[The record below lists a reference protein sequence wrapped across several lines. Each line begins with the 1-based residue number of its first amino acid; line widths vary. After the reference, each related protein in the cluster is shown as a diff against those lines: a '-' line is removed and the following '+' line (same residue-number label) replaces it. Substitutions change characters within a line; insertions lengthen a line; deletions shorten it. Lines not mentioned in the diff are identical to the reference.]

1 MERIR
6 PDMPAPVRK
15 DLLRTDRF
23 VVRDKL
29 GAGGMGEVYRAFD
42 RESNR
47 EVALKLLRDAKHVYR
62 FKREFR
68 ALADIV
74 HPNLVRLHELV
85 SSGDQWFFT
94 MELVDGPDFVR
105 WVRGAADADGDGE
118 TADNSAE
125 PATVSVEEPGN
136 RSSGPGP
143 SGDAGPSG
151 SATAPENPLMGRA
164 QSRGAALPLDTPA
177 QWSRLRDGLRQLAFG
192 VQALH
197 DRGTLHRDIKPSN
210 VHVTSDGRLV
220 LLDFGVVTEL
230 ARPDAAGPGSTWGTP
245 AYMAPEIGTGD
256 ADGAIDWYA
265 VGVMLYETMSGRRPF
280 VGTPREMLAA
290 KRAGPPP
297 PLRELVPGV
306 PADLE
311 ALCMDLL
318 IREPERRASGS
329 DVRAVVGTPGVLPRS
344 GAEVR
349 LRDTALIGREPH
361 LATLHGAR
369 SAVLGGQARIVVVSG
384 PSGVGKSTL
393 VSRFLAEVKNVGAAT
408 VIAGRCYERESVPFK
423 AVDDLIDSLC
433 QVLSGLSKHEVQNVL
448 PRSIGALAR
457 LFPLL
462 EQIDAI
468 REAAR
473 SAPPSD
479 DSPEQRRLAFRALR
493 ELLVRLCARTRLV
506 LYIDDA
512 QWGDDDSAALL
523 TEVFRGDMAPSAL
536 LVGCRDDVDGP
547 FLAQVRSIECARDE
561 IVVAELSPADT
572 LTAARTLLTAVG
584 APLRFA
590 EPIAREAGGN
600 PFVVT
605 ELVRHVATG
614 ADAEA
619 VGLADVVRA
628 RVAEVSAPAG
638 RLLALLAVAA
648 WPVPRALAL
657 AAAGITAADGDVVT
671 ALLGAHL
678 ISVRGGKGGDA
689 LVVFHDRVR
698 AEVAAS
704 VAAAEALAIH
714 RAVADAIRASGAG
727 FVDHLAEH
735 LELSGD
741 PAEAGE
747 CYVRAADAA
756 ARKLAFERAARLY
769 ARALAL
775 LAPTGDRRRE
785 LYALRASVLQLA
797 GKGVDAAAAYL
808 EAARDA
814 DHAQAL
820 RYRGLAAQQLL
831 RVGHINEGL
840 AVLQDVLAAIGIRL
854 PRSRLGAIVSFLASR
869 VRVRLRGLDFAAR
882 NAADISLADLTR
894 IDVCW
899 TASATLGMCD
909 TTSGAVFQARHLLAA
924 LRAGEAGHVS
934 HALALEAVYRALPG
948 GDLDDV
954 DAVYGR
960 ALDLAD
966 QSGDPMSIAW
976 AHGADAITRYQL
988 GQWRRSCASAQRA
1001 LEVMQ
1006 GRGIM
1011 WFERTSVELYRLW
1024 SLYWLGGFR
1033 ELTERSTVLL
1043 ADAEAMGDLY
1053 SATNLSLGRPAL
1065 QWLIR
1070 GKPDDG
1076 RRIADHAMAQ
1086 WSHERY
1092 HLQHAWHASALAHAD
1107 LYEGLGVAAW
1117 ERLRAELP
1125 RTRKAM
1131 LTRIRMLR
1139 IETIWALGRAALG
1152 ALALDRRREEP
1163 LRDARRAIRDLERDG
1178 RADAV
1183 AMAMTLRAGVVALTE
1198 SREAAVPILTV
1209 AAGRASQQEMGFLA
1223 AAAQA
1228 ARGRILGGD
1237 HGAALTR
1244 DAELWMRDQSVVDPI
1259 AMARVFL
1266 PGLEER

>member
-1 MERIR
+1 M
-6 PDMPAPVRK
+6 ASPVRK

-23 VVRDKL
+23 VVRGAL

-42 RESNR
+42 RDSGR

-74 HPNLVRLHELV
+74 HPNLVRLHELI

-94 MELVDGPDFVR
+94 MELVVGADFVR
-105 WVRGAADADGDGE
+105 WVRGSEPDDRAADE
-118 TADNSAE
+118 SSTASVDE
-125 PATVSVEEPGN
+125 P
-136 RSSGPGP
+136 P
-143 SGDAGPSG
+143 STAPAPTGLS
-151 SATAPENPLMGRA
+151 TAPENPLLVRG
-164 QSRGAALPLDTPA
+164 QSRGNAMPLGTPE
-177 QWSRLRDGLRQLAFG
+177 QWARLRDGLRQLASG

-210 VHVTSDGRLV
+210 VHVTDDGRLV

-230 ARPDAAGPGSTWGTP
+230 ARPDAAVAGTSAWGTP
-245 AYMAPEIGTGD
+245 AYMAPEIGTGET

-280 VGTPREMLAA
+280 SGSPRDMLAA
-290 KRAGPPP
+290 KRTVAAPSVV
-297 PLRELVPGV
+297 ELVPDA
-306 PADLE
+306 PRDLT
-311 ALCMDLL
+311 ALCMHLL
-318 IREPERRASGS
+318 ARDPARRATGD
-329 DVRAVVGTPGVLPRS
+329 DVRAVVGTPGAVPRS

-361 LATLHGAR
+361 LATLHAAR

-384 PSGVGKSTL
+384 PSGAGKSTL
-393 VSRFLAEVKNVGAAT
+393 ISRFLGEVKNVGAAT

-433 QVLSGLSKHEVQNVL
+433 QVLAGLSRHEVQNVL

-462 EQIDAI
+462 EQIEAI

-473 SAPPSD
+473 SSPPVD
-479 DSPEQRRLAFRALR
+479 DSPEQRRIGFQALR
-493 ELLVRLCARTRLV
+493 ELLVRLCARSRLV
-506 LYIDDA
+506 LHIDDA

-523 TEVFRGDMAPSAL
+523 TEVFRGEMAPSAL
-536 LVGCRDDVDGP
+536 LLIGCRDDVDGP
-547 FLAQVRSIECARDE
+547 FLAQVRAIDCARDE
-561 IVVAELSPADT
+561 VVVAELSPTDT

-590 EPIAREAGGN
+590 DAIAREAGGN

-605 ELVRHVATG
+605 ELVRHVATV

-628 RVAEVSAPAG
+628 RIAEVSAPAR

-657 AAAGITAADGDVVT
+657 AAAEIATSDGDVVT
-671 ALLGAHL
+671 ALLDAHL
-678 ISVRGGKGGDA
+678 VSVRGGKGGDA

-698 AEVAAS
+698 AEVAA
-704 VAAAEALAIH
+704 VVTAAEAVAIH
-714 RAVADAIRASGAG
+714 RAMAAAIVAAGGG

-735 LELSGD
+735 LELGGD
-741 PAEAGE
+741 PVQAGA
-747 CYVRAADAA
+747 CYEQAADAA

-769 ARALAL
+769 TRALAL
-775 LAPTGDRRRE
+775 AATAGDHRGQLHAR
-785 LYALRASVLQLA
+785 RASALQHA
-797 GKGVDAAAAYL
+797 GKGVAAAAAYL
-808 EAARDA
+808 EAAA
-814 DHAQAL
+814 TVEHAQAL

-854 PRSRLGAIVSFLASR
+854 PRSRWRAIVSFVSR
-869 VRVRLRGLDFAAR
+869 RLLVRLRGLDFEAR
-882 NAADISLADLTR
+882 EAADISLADLTR

-909 TTSGAVFQARHLLAA
+909 TTAGAVFQARHLLAA
-924 LRAGEAGHVS
+924 LRAGEPHHVS
-934 HALALEAVYRALPG
+934 HALALEAVYRSLPG
-948 GDLDDV
+948 GDIDDV

-960 ALDLAD
+960 ARDLAD
-966 QSGDPMSIAW
+966 RSGDSMSIAW

-988 GQWRRSCASAQRA
+988 GQWRRSCLSAQHA
-1001 LEVMQ
+1001 LDAMH

-1011 WFERTSVELYRLW
+1011 WFERASVELYRLW
-1024 SLYWLGGFR
+1024 SLYWLGGYR
-1033 ELTERSTVLL
+1033 ELTERSTALL
-1043 ADAEAMGDLY
+1043 AEAEAMGDLY

-1086 WSHERY
+1086 WTHQQY
-1092 HLQHAWHASALAHAD
+1092 HLQNAWHASALAHAD
-1107 LYEGLGVAAW
+1107 LYEGRGVAAW
-1117 ERLRAELP
+1117 QRLRAELP
-1125 RTRKAM
+1125 AMKKAM
-1131 LTRIRMLR
+1131 LLRIRMLR
-1139 IETIWALGRAALG
+1139 IESMWGLGRAAVG
-1152 ALALDRRREEP
+1152 ALAEDRTRSDA
-1163 LRDARRAIRDLERDG
+1163 LADARRSIKGLEKDG

-1183 AMAMTLRAGVVALTE
+1183 AMALALRAGVVALTE
-1198 SREAAVPILTV
+1198 SRDAAVPILTMT
-1209 AAGRASQQEMGFLA
+1209 AGRATQQEMAFLA
-1223 AAAQA
+1223 AAAHA
-1228 ARGRILGGD
+1228 ARGRIVGGD
-1237 HGAALTR
+1237 TGAALTR
-1244 DAELWMRDQSVVDPI
+1244 DAEAWMRDQTVADPI
-1259 AMARVFL
+1259 AMTRVFL
-1266 PGLEER
+1266 PGLE